1 MQILINRLGVAAA
14 SHVILRGRGNNIE
27 TKGGKIRF
35 AKSQENSTG
44 VFNCLEMFNQ

>member
-1 MQILINRLGVAAA
+1 MQILMNLGVAAA

-35 AKSQENSTG
+35 AKSKKIAPSILLRG
-44 VFNCLEMFNQ
+44 DVFH